1 MKCDGF
7 EAVINDLAK
16 GVIMDAAL
24 RDQALSHAASCQGC
38 AMRLADERE
47 LTAGL
52 KALAIASVVETPAR
66 VEASLIAV
74 FREQHAALGKRGPG
88 PVESRRAT
96 HRWLFA
102 AGGVAAAVAIVLLL
116 SLAISRTRDAAERQK
131 AEQAIATP
139 SVPDQHQEPA
149 LKPHDSQKEPEQ
161 KKPVVNAAPT
171 IAAVSGRVRKT
182 PGTKP
187 GTKHGPELRDDSNTE
202 AEIATD
208 FFPLMNRGAGQL
220 DSGQIVRVELPRSA
234 LMSFGLP
241 MNMDRA
247 GERIKAD
254 VVFGND
260 GLARAI
266 RFVR

>member
-7 EAVINDLAK
+7 EALINDLAK

-24 RDQALSHAASCQGC
+24 RDQALSHAASCQRC

-52 KALAIASVVETPAR
+52 KALSIASVVETPAR

-74 FREQHAALGKRGPG
+74 FREQHAALPA
-88 PVESRRAT
+88 PVESLRAT
-96 HRWLFA
+96 RRWLYV
-102 AGGVAAAVAIVLLL
+102 AGSVAAAVAIVLLL

-131 AEQAIATP
+131 PEQAIATP
-139 SVPDQHQEPA
+139 PVPDQHHEPA
-149 LKPHDSQKEPEQ
+149 LKPPDSQEESEQ
-161 KKPVVNAAPT
+161 KKPTVNAAQT
-171 IAAVSGRVRKT
+171 VAAVSSRAKKT
-182 PGTKP
+182 PGTGPGTKP
-187 GTKHGPELRDDSNTE
+187 GIKPGLDLRDDPNTE

-247 GERIKAD
+247 DERIKAD
-254 VVFGND
+254 VVVGND

>member
-16 GVIMDAAL
+16 SVMMDAAL
-24 RDQALSHAASCQGC
+24 RDQALSHAASCQRC

-52 KALAIASVVETPAR
+52 KALAVASVVETPVR
-66 VEASLIAV
+66 IQASLLAV
-74 FREQHAALGKRGPG
+74 FREQHAALPA

-96 HRWLFA
+96 HRRLYVA
-102 AGGVAAAVAIVLLL
+102 AGIAAIVVIALLI
-116 SLAISRTRDAAERQK
+116 SLTISRTPDSNQQQK
-131 AEQAIATP
+131 QEQAVVTPAT
-139 SVPDQHQEPA
+139 PDQHQESA
-149 LKPHDSQKEPEQ
+149 LKSPDSRKEPAQ
-161 KKPVVNAAPT
+161 KKLRANAVSAV
-171 IAAVSGRVRKT
+171 AAVSGRKQS
-182 PGTKP
+182 PGSKP
-187 GTKHGPELRDDSNTE
+187 VPLDDLSVE
-202 AEIATD
+202 PEIATD
-208 FFPLMNRGAGQL
+208 FFPLMNRGVGQL

-247 GERIKAD
+247 DERIKAD
-254 VVFGND
+254 VVVGND

>member
-16 GVIMDAAL
+16 SVMMDAAL
-24 RDQALSHAASCQGC
+24 RDLALSHAASCQRC

-52 KALAIASVVETPAR
+52 KALAVASVVETPAR
-66 VEASLIAV
+66 VQASLLAV
-74 FREQHAALGKRGPG
+74 FREQHTALPAT
-88 PVESRRAT
+88 VESRRAT
-96 HRWLFA
+96 HRRLYVA
-102 AGGVAAAVAIVLLL
+102 AGIAAIVVIALLI
-116 SLAISRTRDAAERQK
+116 SLTISRTRDSNQQQK
-131 AEQAIATP
+131 QEQAVVTAT
-139 SVPDQHQEPA
+139 PDQHQESA
-149 LKPHDSQKEPEQ
+149 LKSPDSRKEPAQ
-161 KKPVVNAAPT
+161 KKLRSNAVSPV
-171 IAAVSGRVRKT
+171 AAVSGRKQS
-182 PGTKP
+182 PGSKP
-187 GTKHGPELRDDSNTE
+187 VPLDDSSVE
-202 AEIATD
+202 PEIATD
-208 FFPLMNRGAGQL
+208 FFPLMNRGVGQL

-247 GERIKAD
+247 DERIKAD
-254 VVFGND
+254 VVVGND